1 MFGDVIQFMDENVD
15 YSKDTQA
22 LIRDL
27 NNGKE
32 KAMGYLYAA
41 YYGRL
46 CRLARTFVVSA
57 EDAEDVVQQLFI
69 RIWEK
74 KIKAENLES
83 LDSYLCMAV
92 CNSCVSFKRQ
102 RKEHLDLEK
111 AEGVEEEMG
120 SIDKRSV
127 WTAVDS
133 LPEQCRMILCL
144 VVFEDMKYAEVAERL
159 RISVNTVKTQ
169 MKIAYRELRKRLNK
183 NEVFLLIQVFWKKK

>member
-1 MFGDVIQFMDENVD
+1 MDENVD

-74 KIKAENLES
+74 KIKAENVES
-83 LDSYLCMAV
+83 LDSYLYMAV

-111 AEGVEEEMG
+111 AG

-127 WTAVDS
+127 WAAVDS

-144 VVFEDMKYAEVAERL
+144 VAFEDMKYAEVAERL
-159 RISVNTVKTQ
+159 RVSVNTVKTQ

-183 NEVFLLIQVFWKKK
+183 SEVFLLIQVFWKKK